1 MFELLTN
8 HVLDHRYDAKK
19 DRAVQRTLLHDF
31 ASQAMPECVEFLLRN
46 GAHVNA
52 LQRQTLFI
60 AANPRNKGKKV
71 WYQTPWNAMKTSGEF
86 WEKTILARNTHS
98 LQQRQD
104 LQARYDRCRK
114 ALEDQRGYT

>member
-8 HVLDHRYDAKK
+8 HVLDHRYGAKK

-31 ASQAMPECVEFLLRN
+31 ASQAMPKCVEFLLRN

-60 AANPRNKGKKV
+60 AANPRNKGKK
-71 WYQTPWNAMKTSGEF
+71 
-86 WEKTILARNTHS
+86 I
-98 LQQRQD
+98 
-104 LQARYDRCRK
+104 
-114 ALEDQRGYT
+114 